1 MSKSGSCALVLLAI
15 PRSSLRLKSSYL
27 PPVGIRLRDI
37 VVDIGLETLQRV
49 LIPTE
54 IKPALVNGEGVR
66 SLGARNDSVG
76 YSIGTKA
83 AILRNILCRIFV
95 KFDFIRC

>member
-1 MSKSGSCALVLLAI
+1 MLLVI
-15 PRSSLRLKSSYL
+15 PRSSLRLKPSYL

-66 SLGARNDSVG
+66 SLSARNDSVVLSALAVRIRAPSG
-76 YSIGTKA
+76 LNA
-83 AILRNILCRIFV
+83 ATSPILIL
-95 KFDFIRC
+95 